1 MSEELFDVFD
11 ENNETY
17 LGQVPRSEVHRT
29 GQYHRAVNV
38 ILVNSAGD
46 ILVQRRSSR
55 KVVCPNKWDLSVRI
69 ID

>member
-46 ILVQRRSSR
+46 ILVQRRSF
-55 KVVCPNKWDLSVRI
+55 
-69 ID
+69 